1 MGAKTRNAELFKKI
15 CSTMAEAGF
24 VRTMEQKQ
32 AEQLKKWTRSDQLSV
47 LRDYGRPLG
56 RIPLSQAGQLW
67 VRVRDRDRVRGS
79 WPVVVMGITA
89 LLVIQII
96 WIGSPTRAGSF
107 NYQTDLIT
115 TYTFYNSAKCSPFW
129 LMICMCRHIYH
140 SNDSIHPLFW
150 SIQK

>member
-1 MGAKTRNAELFKKI
+1 MPEKGKRHHGFDQISNALLDGLGDPVHQPSARSDHFKVYGWAQKTRNAELFKKI

-79 WPVVVMGITA
+79 
-89 LLVIQII
+89 
-96 WIGSPTRAGSF
+96 
-107 NYQTDLIT
+107 
-115 TYTFYNSAKCSPFW
+115 
-129 LMICMCRHIYH
+129 
-140 SNDSIHPLFW
+140 
-150 SIQK
+150 